1 MARWKDRDRLAEG
14 FGNRFLPVSD
24 ALTALKRRGGSRVDV
39 ADALSGLVSGVLLGG
54 ILGLTA
60 LGLSIV
66 LGVMR
71 LVNLAHGVFLVFGA
85 YVGLFF
91 LAFTGLDPLLGL
103 PLIALFVAAL
113 AIPLHRFL
121 LAPLAERGAEA
132 QMMTMFAVA
141 IIMENLFV
149 LCFSAD
155 TRSIALD
162 YATLPLALGPVTV
175 PLIYVIGC
183 AISVALIGLIHAL
196 ITRTAFGRDL
206 RASAADPQAAAILG
220 VDVGRTQR
228 LTFALGV
235 ACAGVGGTLIGAAFQ
250 FSPSSGGDYLLNSLA
265 VVVLGG
271 LGNVLGTLI
280 GGLTL
285 GVLQSLGGLVL
296 GDGYRDLLGMA
307 VFLLVL
313 AFKPTGLW
321 GRGRG
326 G

>member
-1 MARWKDRDRLAEG
+1 
-14 FGNRFLPVSD
+14 LPD
-24 ALTALKRRGGSRVDV
+24 L

-54 ILGLTA
+54 ILALTA

-71 LVNLAHGVFLVFGA
+71 LVNLAHGAFLVFGA

-91 LAFTGLDPLLGL
+91 LAYTGVDPLIGL
-103 PLIALFVAAL
+103 PLIAAFVGAL

-121 LAPLAERGAEA
+121 LAPLAGRGPEA

-149 LCFSAD
+149 LKFCAD

-162 YATLPLALGPVTV
+162 YATLPLAVGPITV
-175 PLIYVIGC
+175 PLIYVIGF
-183 AISVALIGLIHAL
+183 AISVALIGLVHAL

-206 RASAADPQAAAILG
+206 RASADDPQAAATLG
-220 VDVGRTQR
+220 VDVGRTQT
-228 LTFALGV
+228 LTFALGA
-235 ACAGVGGTLIGAAFQ
+235 ACAAAGGVLIGAAFQ
-250 FSPSSGGDYLLNSLA
+250 FNPSSGGDYLLNGLA

-280 GGLTL
+280 GGLAL
-285 GVLQSLGGLVL
+285 GVLQSLGGLAL
-296 GDGYRDLLGMA
+296 GDGYRDLVGMA
-307 VFLLVL
+307 VFLGVL
-313 AFKPTGLW
+313 AFRPAGIW
-321 GRGRG
+321 ARGRG
-326 G
+326 A